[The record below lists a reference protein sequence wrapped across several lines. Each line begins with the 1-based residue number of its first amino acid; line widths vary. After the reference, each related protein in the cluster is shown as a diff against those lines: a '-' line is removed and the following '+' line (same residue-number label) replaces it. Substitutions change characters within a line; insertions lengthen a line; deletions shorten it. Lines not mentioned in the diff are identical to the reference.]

1 MCVCKKLKTIFR
13 FAAVGWTIAA
23 FGLMQVPIWAIV
35 AIVKQAGQTWSEK
48 ITGAFRPTA
57 DWGPREP
64 ANFERYQK
72 HLSNMENSQ
81 ILRTNGNHFQ
91 RFKRNIFG

>member
-1 MCVCKKLKTIFR
+1 
-13 FAAVGWTIAA
+13 
-23 FGLMQVPIWAIV
+23 MQVPIWAVV
-35 AIVKQAGQTWSEK
+35 AIVKQDGKTWREK
-48 ITGAFRPTA
+48 VSGAFKPTA

-81 ILRTNGNHFQ
+81 VARNRGNLLQ